1 MDLSSKKIKER
12 IRVMAKFLVALDGS
26 NSFNQDLFQ
35 LSSDLLQN
43 LEEHLLVGMLVK
55 DVSYNNTVGSFVEE
69 PTMAD
74 VMPAKGFLNE
84 EDDVITEVISRFEQT
99 AKDSNIKYEIY
110 NDFRLTTLE
119 VVRQTT
125 YADMLILSYRVFYNY
140 LTGKPDTSILYQI
153 LKGSKCPVLILPEGT
168 KKIENIIFTY
178 DNKESSV
185 FAIRAFSNLFPGNS
199 KDKIVSILSV
209 MPNVDEEIKN
219 EKLLLNLVKQHY
231 NNVGI
236 QLLEGHNIS
245 KEISNFASNVQNPLV
260 VMGAYGRSHISNLLL
275 PSVAQYLLKKSN
287 LPLFIAH
294 R

>member
-1 MDLSSKKIKER
+1 
-12 IRVMAKFLVALDGS
+12 MARFLVALDGN
-26 NSFNQDLFQ
+26 NSFNRDLFQ
-35 LSSDLLQN
+35 LSSKLLTN
-43 LEEHLLVGMLVK
+43 LDEHLFVGMLVK
-55 DVSYNNTVGSFVEE
+55 DVSYINTVSSYIGE
-69 PTMAD
+69 PVMAE
-74 VMPAKGFLNE
+74 VSPTQGFLNE
-84 EDDVITEVISRFEQT
+84 EDHIITKVISQFEST
-99 AKDSNIKYEIY
+99 ARDTNVRYEIH
-110 NDFRLTTLE
+110 NDFRLTAYE
-119 VVRQTT
+119 VVKQST
-125 YADMLILSYRVFYNY
+125 YADMLIMSYGVFYNY

-168 KKIENIIFTY
+168 NRIDNLIFTY

-185 FAIRAFSNLFPGNS
+185 FAIRAFSSLFSENM

-209 MPNVDEEIKN
+209 MPNADEEMKN

-236 QLLEGHNIS
+236 QLLEGNNIS
-245 KEISNFASNVQNPLV
+245 KEISNFANNVQNPLV

>member
-1 MDLSSKKIKER
+1 MAR
-12 IRVMAKFLVALDGS
+12 ILVALDG
-26 NSFNQDLFQ
+26 NNAFNRNLFQ
-35 LSSDLLQN
+35 LAGEFFSD
-43 LEEHLLVGMLVK
+43 LEEHLFVGMLVK
-55 DVSYNNTVGSFVEE
+55 DVSYINTVSNYIGE
-69 PTMAD
+69 PVMAE
-74 VMPAKGFLNE
+74 VAPSKGFLND
-84 EDDVITEVISRFEQT
+84 EDHVITEVISQFERT
-99 AKDSNIKYEIY
+99 ARDTNIRYEIY
-110 NDFRLTTLE
+110 NDFRLTAFE
-119 VVRQTT
+119 VVKQST
-125 YADMLILSYRVFYNY
+125 YADMLILSYGVFYNY

-168 KKIENIIFTY
+168 SQIDNIIFTY

-185 FAIRAFSNLFPGNS
+185 FAIRAFSSLFAESMKN
-199 KDKIVSILSV
+199 KIISILSV

-236 QLLEGHNIS
+236 QLLEGNNIS
-245 KEISNFASNVQNPLV
+245 KEISNFAHNVQNPLV

-275 PSVAQYLLKKSN
+275 PSVAQYLVKKSN

>member
-1 MDLSSKKIKER
+1 
-12 IRVMAKFLVALDGS
+12 MAKFLVALDGS
-26 NSFNQDLFQ
+26 NSFNQDL
-35 LSSDLLQN
+35 LHVSSDLLEN
-43 LEEHLLVGMLVK
+43 LEDHLIVGMLVK
-55 DVSYNNTVGSFVEE
+55 DVSYANTVSSFLKE
-69 PTMAD
+69 PVMAD
-74 VMPAKGFLNE
+74 VMPSKGFLNE
-84 EDDVITEVISRFEQT
+84 EDDVITEVISQFEIT
-99 AKDSNIKYEIY
+99 AKDSNINFEIY
-110 NDFRLTTLE
+110 NDFHLTAHE
-119 VVRQTT
+119 VVKQST

-140 LTGKPDTSILYQI
+140 LTGEPDTSILYQI

-168 KKIENIIFTY
+168 KKIDNIIFTY

-185 FAIRAFSNLFPGNS
+185 FAIRAFSNLFPCNA

-209 MPNVDEEIKN
+209 MPNIDEEIKN

-236 QLLEGHNIS
+236 QLLEGNNIS
-245 KEISNFASNVQNPLV
+245 KEINNFASNVQNPIV

-275 PSVAQYLLKKSN
+275 PSVAEYLLKKSS

>member
-1 MDLSSKKIKER
+1 MG
-12 IRVMAKFLVALDGS
+12 KFLVALDGS

-43 LEEHLLVGMLVK
+43 PEEHLLVGMLVK
-55 DVSYNNTVGSFVEE
+55 DVSYINTVSSVVEQSI
-69 PTMAD
+69 MAD
-74 VMPAKGFLNE
+74 VMPTNGFLNN
-84 EDDVITEVISRFEQT
+84 EDHVITEVISRFEQI
-99 AKDSNIKYEIY
+99 AKSSNIRYEIY
-110 NDFRLTTLE
+110 NDFRLTAHEL
-119 VVRQTT
+119 VNQST

-140 LTGKPDTSILYQI
+140 HTGKPDTSILYQI

-168 KKIENIIFTY
+168 NKIDNIIFTY
-178 DNKESSV
+178 DSKESSV
-185 FAIRAFSNLFPGNS
+185 FAIRAFSSLFPGNS
-199 KDKIVSILSV
+199 KNKIVSILSV
-209 MPNVDEEIKN
+209 MPNVDEEMKN

-231 NNVGI
+231 SNVGI
-236 QLLEGHNIS
+236 QLLEGDNIS
-245 KEISNFASNVQNPLV
+245 KEISNFATNVPNPLV